1 MKLFTMTLPEP
12 MEKALKQCR
21 PHFLLAA
28 GFSALINVLYLAPT
42 IYMMQV
48 YDRVVPT
55 GGILTLFWITVIVG
69 LAIATL
75 SALDAQR
82 GKVLQRASL
91 RLNRLVAGDLLDRL
105 LDLKGDKQAGVSN
118 AQVMREFDVVRQLMG
133 GPAAAAFMD
142 LPWTPLY
149 VLVAFLIHPLLAL
162 LVLVGAAILVALAVS
177 NERKG
182 KGKANEAHAANAA
195 AYAFQ
200 EATAQKSETV
210 RALGMRRGLISLQL
224 DKRRA
229 GLEATQDYQFSSGRH
244 SALVKFVR
252 MFLQSFALGAG
263 AYLAVSG
270 EISVGAIIGASV
282 LLSRALQPIEQLV
295 GHWQM
300 ILQAR
305 GAVKLLTNIYQS
317 TDNAERMRTALPA
330 PTGKLELSG
339 IVVKSDDGA
348 TLILKNVSLGLKPG
362 EMVGVV
368 GPSGAGKS
376 TLARVAAM
384 ALAPDFGDIR
394 IDSANVDDWDADQLA
409 CHIGYMPQKI
419 DLLPGTIS
427 ENISRFGAAR
437 GLHQAEVDRSVI
449 AAAQQ
454 AGIHEMVLHLP
465 KGYDTVIEKGSFA
478 LSAGQSQRV
487 ALARA
492 LYGDPQILI
501 LDEPNSALDS
511 DGEQALAVA
520 INAARKRGAAVMIVA
535 HRAAILGNA
544 NTILVMQEGGVVHSG
559 PRAEVMEMLTKKA
572 PPPNVVPIHE
582 KTRP

>member
-1 MKLFTMTLPEP
+1 
-12 MEKALKQCR
+12 
-21 PHFLLAA
+21 
-28 GFSALINVLYLAPT
+28 
-42 IYMMQV
+42 
-48 YDRVVPT
+48 
-55 GGILTLFWITVIVG
+55 
-69 LAIATL
+69 
-75 SALDAQR
+75 
-82 GKVLQRASL
+82 
-91 RLNRLVAGDLLDRL
+91 
-105 LDLKGDKQAGVSN
+105 
-118 AQVMREFDVVRQLMG
+118 
-133 GPAAAAFMD
+133 
-142 LPWTPLY
+142 
-149 VLVAFLIHPLLAL
+149 
-162 LVLVGAAILVALAVS
+162 
-177 NERKG
+177 
-182 KGKANEAHAANAA
+182 
-195 AYAFQ
+195 
-200 EATAQKSETV
+200 
-210 RALGMRRGLISLQL
+210 
-224 DKRRA
+224 
-229 GLEATQDYQFSSGRH
+229 
-244 SALVKFVR
+244 
-252 MFLQSFALGAG
+252 
-263 AYLAVSG
+263 LAVSG

-487 ALARA
+487 AL
-492 LYGDPQILI
+492 
-501 LDEPNSALDS
+501 DS